1 MTIRHDERI
10 FRQRPLKRRS
20 FWGWIFRRHVD
31 ENAIIELTNAIVD
44 YRRPAAIPKEIIDK
58 IHSKY
63 HFNIYN
69 HFPLDVAPVYMAFV
83 RRVFSGLANTE
94 LTQDDVDDIA
104 ALQAIFQI
112 PDASI
117 ARLNLKVGSTV
128 YRDALKAALAD
139 SILSESEKK
148 GLLHLGRQLDLDED
162 TMHALYNQSLCDLIQ
177 EKVEAAL
184 EDGELSPDEEA
195 DINET
200 CERFNIDI
208 SYKENTERAIRRA
221 KKLWQLRH
229 APLLPINVDIQ
240 LKRGE
245 NCFALFDVSWL
256 EVRRSA
262 ATPWHPR
269 YMTLANNSEIALA
282 YAPIVEDCLTEIDE
296 GQLFLTN
303 KRLIFV
309 GKGTTTTIPFSKVL
323 RIEQFREGIKVHKD
337 TGRSPYLV
345 SKRSLPLG
353 ALAARLLAEA

>member
-1 MTIRHDERI
+1 MTIRHAERI

-44 YRRPAAIPKEIIDK
+44 YGRPAAIPKEIIDK

-162 TMHALYNQSLCDLIQ
+162 TMHALYNQALCNLIQ
-177 EKVEAAL
+177 EKVEDAL

-200 CERFNIDI
+200 CERFDIDI
-208 SYKENTERAIRRA
+208 SYKANTERAINRA
-221 KKLWQLRH
+221 KKLWQIRH
-229 APLLPINVDIQ
+229 APLSPISVGIQ
-240 LKRGE
+240 LKRDE
-245 NCFALFDVSWL
+245 NCFALFDALWL
-256 EVRRSA
+256 EVRRST

-269 YMTLANNSEIALA
+269 YITLSDNSEIALS
-282 YAPIVEDCLTEIDE
+282 YAPIVEDCLTEIDA

-309 GKGTTTTIPFSKVL
+309 GKGTTTTIPFSKIL
-323 RIEQFREGIKVHKD
+323 RIEQFREGIKVHKE

-345 SKRSLPLG
+345 SRKALPLG
-353 ALAARLLAEA
+353 ALATRLLKEA